1 MVEIL
6 ETCSL
11 LRHREDNALMRPAV
25 RGRKNGRKTIG
36 PEGVRNK
43 SKRGKENEL
52 ENKGACALAVENIF
66 G

>member
-11 LRHREDNALMRPAV
+11 LRHREDKALMRPAV
-25 RGRKNGRKTIG
+25 RGRKTIG